1 MNPYRVLGIPEETGD
16 DDAIRNAWLEGVRR
30 FPPEKEPERFARNR
44 EAYEMIRD
52 RESRFRLVTFGDRR
66 LQDDTDALV
75 DLFPAERNHAGP
87 ALWLA
92 VIRGGAR

>member
-1 MNPYRVLGIPEETGD
+1 MNPYRVLGIPEETDD
-16 DDAIRNAWLEGVRR
+16 DDAIRHAWLEGVRR

-52 RESRFRLVTFGDRR
+52 RESRFRLRTFGDRR
-66 LQDDTDALV
+66 LQDDIDALV

-92 VIRGGAR
+92 VIRGGTR

>member
-1 MNPYRVLGIPEETGD
+1 MNPYQLLGIPDDTD
-16 DDAIRNAWLEGVRR
+16 DDETIRTAWLEAVRR
-30 FPPEKEPERFARNR
+30 FPPEQHAERFARIR

-52 RESRFRLVTFGDRR
+52 RESRYRLRTFGDPRFR
-66 LQDDTDALV
+66 DAGAFL

-92 VIRGGAR
+92 VTRGGSR

>member
-1 MNPYRVLGIPEETGD
+1 MNPYRELGIPEDTDD

-52 RESRFRLVTFGDRR
+52 RESRFRLWTFGDRR

-92 VIRGGAR
+92 VIRGGAH

>member
-1 MNPYRVLGIPEETGD
+1 MNPYRVLGIPEDTDD

-52 RESRFRLVTFGDRR
+52 RESRFRLRTFGDPR
-66 LQDDTDALV
+66 LLADAGALV
-75 DLFPAERNHAGP
+75 DFFPAERNHAGP
-87 ALWLA
+87 VAWLA
-92 VIRGGAR
+92 VTRGGTR

>member
-1 MNPYRVLGIPEETGD
+1 MNPYRVLGIPEDTVD

-52 RESRFRLVTFGDRR
+52 RESRYRLWTFGDPR
-66 LQDDTDALV
+66 LLDDVDALV

>member
-1 MNPYRVLGIPEETGD
+1 MNPYRVLGIPEDTAD

-52 RESRFRLVTFGDRR
+52 RESRFRLWTFGDPR
-66 LQDDTDALV
+66 LLHDTDALV
-75 DLFPAERNHAGP
+75 DLFPAERNYAGP

-92 VIRGGAR
+92 VTRGGAR

>member
-1 MNPYRVLGIPEETGD
+1 MNPYRVLGIPEDTDD

-52 RESRFRLVTFGDRR
+52 RESRFRLWTFGDRR
-66 LQDDTDALV
+66 LQDDTGALV
-75 DLFPAERNHAGP
+75 DLFPSERNHAGP

>member
-1 MNPYRVLGIPEETGD
+1 MNPYRVLGIAEDTDD

-52 RESRFRLVTFGDRR
+52 RESRFRLWTFGDPR

-92 VIRGGAR
+92 VIRAGAR

>member
-1 MNPYRVLGIPEETGD
+1 MNPYLVLGIPEDTSD

-52 RESRFRLVTFGDRR
+52 RESRFRLWTFGDRR
-66 LQDDTDALV
+66 LSDNTDALA
-75 DLFPAERNHAGP
+75 DLFPAERIHAGP
-87 ALWLA
+87 AAWLA
-92 VIRGGAR
+92 VIRGGTR

>member
-1 MNPYRVLGIPEETGD
+1 MNPYRVLGIPEDTAD
-16 DDAIRNAWLEGVRR
+16 DEAIRNAWLESVRR

-52 RESRFRLVTFGDRR
+52 RESRFRLWTFGDRR
-66 LQDDTDALV
+66 LQDDVDALV

-92 VIRGGAR
+92 AIREGAR